1 MNGRVLLG
9 EFHSRAMKVYYSVIS
24 PARVLFASAAAV
36 PVCYRKLASEP
47 GGFKRNR
54 VGRNVWEL

>member
-9 EFHSRAMKVYYSVIS
+9 EFHSRAMKVYYGVIS
-24 PARVLFASAAAV
+24 PVRILFATAAV

-47 GGFKRNR
+47 GGSN
-54 VGRNVWEL
+54 GIGLA